1 VYLRT
6 LCQEKCQNKQK
17 AKKKMSN
24 ELVTPHSTIREVL
37 KEFGLEMQADLR
49 AELVKDSAYVSG
61 NLAEQIDFSSIINGQ
76 GYVFTLRLK
85 DYYDYVN
92 KGVSGTEKKR
102 NTPYSYMSSSKIPF
116 YFAKQWMNNKGLF
129 VAKGTTL
136 TSLAGKQYKAGSKD
150 SQAFAMA
157 RSWKEKG
164 TKGNH
169 FYDKV
174 VTEKRLD
181 KLKKDLASA
190 AAGDMKIALTD
201 TFKRLK

>member
-1 VYLRT
+1 M
-6 LCQEKCQNKQK
+6 NSI
-17 AKKKMSN
+17 A
-24 ELVTPHSTIREVL
+24 TPHSTITQVL
-37 KEFGLEMQADLR
+37 ENFGNEMQADLR
-49 AELVKDSAYVSG
+49 AELVKDKAYVSG
-61 NLAEQIDFSSIINGQ
+61 DLAEQIDFTSVIEGTTFIC
-76 GYVFTLRLK
+76 TLRLK

-92 KGVSGTEKKR
+92 QGVSGTDKKR
-102 NTPYSYMSSSKIPF
+102 NTPYSYVESSKIPF

-129 VAKGTTL
+129 VDKGTTL
-136 TSLAGKQYKAGSKD
+136 TSLAGNKYKAGSKD

-174 VTEKRLD
+174 VTKERLD
-181 KLKKDLASA
+181 KLSKDLASA
-190 AAGDMKIALTD
+190 AAGDLKMAITD

>member
-1 VYLRT
+1 
-6 LCQEKCQNKQK
+6 
-17 AKKKMSN
+17 MN
-24 ELVTPHSTIREVL
+24 EGLVTKHSTITQVL
-37 KEFGLEMQADLR
+37 EDFGNEMQTDLK
-49 AELVKDSAYVSG
+49 AELVKDGAYISG
-61 NLAEQIDFSSIINGQ
+61 HLADQIEFTSVINGQ
-76 GYVFTLRLK
+76 GFVFSLRLK

-92 KGVSGTEKKR
+92 KGVSGTDRKR

-129 VAKGTTL
+129 LPKGTAF
-136 TSLAGKQYKAGSKD
+136 TSLATRKTYKVGSKD

-169 FYDKV
+169 FYDNV
-174 VTEKRLD
+174 VTEARLD
-181 KLKKDLASA
+181 KLRKDLASA
-190 AAGDMKIALTD
+190 AAGDLKTVITD

>member
-1 VYLRT
+1 
-6 LCQEKCQNKQK
+6 
-17 AKKKMSN
+17 MS
-24 ELVTPHSTIREVL
+24 EGLVDKHSTITQVL
-37 KEFGLEMQADLR
+37 EDFGNEMQTSLR
-49 AELVKDSAYVSG
+49 AELVKDHAYVSG
-61 NLAEQIDFSSIINGQ
+61 DLAEQIEFTSIINGE
-76 GYVFTLRLK
+76 GFVFTLKLK

-92 KGVSGTEKKR
+92 KGVNGTRTVKN
-102 NTPYSYMSSSKIPF
+102 NTPYSYMQSSKIPF

-129 VAKGTTL
+129 KDKGTTI
-136 TSLAGKQYKAGSKD
+136 TSLAGNKYKAGSKD

-181 KLKKDLASA
+181 KLREDLASA
-190 AAGDMKIALTD
+190 AAGDIQIVLTD
-201 TFKRLK
+201 TFKRIK

>member
-1 VYLRT
+1 
-6 LCQEKCQNKQK
+6 
-17 AKKKMSN
+17 MS
-24 ELVTPHSTIREVL
+24 EGIVTKHSTITQVL
-37 KEFGLEMQADLR
+37 EDFGNEMQKDLK
-49 AELVKDSAYVSG
+49 AELVKDKAYVSG
-61 NLAEQIDFSSIINGQ
+61 DLAEQIEFTSVINGE
-76 GYVFTLRLK
+76 GFVFSLRLK

-92 KGVSGTEKKR
+92 KGVSGTDKKR
-102 NTPYSYMSSSKIPF
+102 PNTPYSYMSSSKIPF

-129 VAKGTTL
+129 KTKGSTI
-136 TSLAGKQYKAGSKD
+136 TSLAGKQYKVGSKD

-169 FYDKV
+169 FYDNV
-174 VTEKRLD
+174 VTEARLD

-190 AAGDMKIALTD
+190 AAGDLKTVITD

>member
-1 VYLRT
+1 MTNLI
-6 LCQEKCQNKQK
+6 
-17 AKKKMSN
+17 
-24 ELVTPHSTIREVL
+24 TPHSTITEVL
-37 KEFGLEMQADLR
+37 KAFGLEMQTDLR
-49 AELVKDSAYVSG
+49 AELVKDKAYVSG
-61 NLAEQIDFSSIINGQ
+61 DLAEQIEFTTVVNGTGFVSS
-76 GYVFTLRLK
+76 LRLK

-92 KGVSGTEKKR
+92 QGVSGTDKKR

-129 VAKGTTL
+129 LPKGTAF
-136 TSLAGKQYKAGSKD
+136 TSLATRKTYKVGSKD

-169 FYDKV
+169 FYDNV
-174 VTEKRLD
+174 VTEARLD
-181 KLKKDLASA
+181 KLRKDLASA
-190 AAGDMKIALTD
+190 AAGDLKTVITD

>member
-1 VYLRT
+1 
-6 LCQEKCQNKQK
+6 
-17 AKKKMSN
+17 MSN
-24 ELVTPHSTIREVL
+24 ELATPHSSITEVL
-37 KEFGLEMQADLR
+37 KAFGLEMQADLR
-49 AELVKDSAYVSG
+49 AELVKNSAYVSG
-61 NLAEQIDFSSIINGQ
+61 DLAEQIDFSSIIDDK

-92 KGVSGTEKKR
+92 KGVSGTERKR
-102 NTPYSYMSSSKIPF
+102 NTPYSYMESSKIPF

-129 VAKGTTL
+129 VNKGATI
-136 TSLAGKQYKAGSKD
+136 TSIAGKQYKAGSRD

-169 FYDKV
+169 FYDNV
-174 VTEKRLD
+174 VTDARLD
-181 KLKKDLASA
+181 KLKKDLGKAAS
-190 AAGDMKIALTD
+190 GDLKIALTD

>member
-1 VYLRT
+1 
-6 LCQEKCQNKQK
+6 
-17 AKKKMSN
+17 MN
-24 ELVTPHSTIREVL
+24 ELVTPHSTIKQVL
-37 KEFGLEMQADLR
+37 EDFGNEMQTDLR
-49 AELVKDSAYVSG
+49 AELVKDKAYVSG
-61 NLAEQIDFSSIINGQ
+61 DLAEQIEFTSVIQGTAFVSS
-76 GYVFTLRLK
+76 LRLK

-92 KGVSGTEKKR
+92 QGVSGTDKKR
-102 NTPYSYMSSSKIPF
+102 NTPYSYMESSKIPF

-136 TSLAGKQYKAGSKD
+136 TSLAGNKYKAGSKD

-174 VTEKRLD
+174 VTQARLD
-181 KLKKDLASA
+181 KLSQDLASA
-190 AAGDMKIALTD
+190 AAGDIKLAITD
-201 TFKRLK
+201 TFKRIK

>member
-1 VYLRT
+1 
-6 LCQEKCQNKQK
+6 
-17 AKKKMSN
+17 MS
-24 ELVTPHSTIREVL
+24 ETIVTKHSSITQVL
-37 KEFGLEMQADLR
+37 EDFGNEMQKSLK
-49 AELVKDSAYVSG
+49 AELVKDGAYVSG
-61 NLAEQIDFSSIINGQ
+61 DLAEQIEFSSIINGQ
-76 GYVFTLRLK
+76 GFVFTLRLK

-102 NTPYSYMSSSKIPF
+102 NTPYSYMSTSKIPF

-129 VAKGTTL
+129 KTKGSTI
-136 TSLAGKQYKAGSKD
+136 TSLAGKQYKVGSKD

-164 TKGNH
+164 IKGNH

>member
-1 VYLRT
+1 
-6 LCQEKCQNKQK
+6 
-17 AKKKMSN
+17 MN
-24 ELVTPHSTIREVL
+24 EGLVTKHSTITQVL
-37 KEFGLEMQADLR
+37 EDFGNEMQKDLS
-49 AELVKDSAYVSG
+49 AELVKDKAYVSG
-61 NLAEQIDFSSIINGQ
+61 DLAEQIEFTSVINGQ
-76 GYVFTLRLK
+76 GFVFSLRLK

-92 KGVSGTEKKR
+92 KGVSGTDRKR

-129 VAKGTTL
+129 LPKGTAF
-136 TSLAGKQYKAGSKD
+136 TSLATRKTYKVGSKD

-169 FYDKV
+169 FYDNV
-174 VTEKRLD
+174 VTEARLD
-181 KLKKDLASA
+181 KLRKDLASA
-190 AAGDMKIALTD
+190 AAGDLKTVITD

>member
-1 VYLRT
+1 
-6 LCQEKCQNKQK
+6 
-17 AKKKMSN
+17 MS
-24 ELVTPHSTIREVL
+24 EGLVTPHSTITQVL
-37 KEFGLEMQADLR
+37 EDFGNEMQTDLR
-49 AELVKDSAYVSG
+49 AELVKDKAYVSG
-61 NLAEQIDFSSIINGQ
+61 DLAEQIDFSSIIDDK

-92 KGVSGTEKKR
+92 KGVSGTERKR
-102 NTPYSYMSSSKIPF
+102 NTPYSYISSSRIPF

-129 VAKGTTL
+129 VNKGATI
-136 TSLAGKQYKAGSKD
+136 TSIAGKQYKAGSRD

-169 FYDKV
+169 FYDNV
-174 VTEKRLD
+174 VTDARLD
-181 KLKKDLASA
+181 KLKKDLGKAAS
-190 AAGDMKIALTD
+190 GDLKIALTD

>member
-1 VYLRT
+1 
-6 LCQEKCQNKQK
+6 
-17 AKKKMSN
+17 MS
-24 ELVTPHSTIREVL
+24 EGLITKHSTITQVL
-37 KEFGLEMQADLR
+37 EDFGNEMQTELK
-49 AELVKDSAYVSG
+49 AELVKDHAYVSG
-61 NLAEQIDFSSIINGQ
+61 DLAEQIEFSSVINGQ
-76 GYVFTLRLK
+76 GFVFSLRLK

-92 KGVSGTEKKR
+92 KGVSGTDKKR
-102 NTPYSYMSSSKIPF
+102 NTPYSYMQSSKIPF

-129 VAKGTTL
+129 KTKGSTI
-136 TSLAGKQYKAGSKD
+136 TSLAGKQYKVGSKD

-164 TKGNH
+164 TEGNH

-174 VTEKRLD
+174 VTEARLD
-181 KLKKDLASA
+181 KLRKDLASA

>member
-1 VYLRT
+1 
-6 LCQEKCQNKQK
+6 
-17 AKKKMSN
+17 MS
-24 ELVTPHSTIREVL
+24 EGLVTKHSTITQVL
-37 KEFGLEMQADLR
+37 EDFGNEMQTDLK
-49 AELVKDSAYVSG
+49 AELVKDGAYVSG
-61 NLAEQIDFSSIINGQ
+61 DLAEQIEFTSVINGE
-76 GYVFTLRLK
+76 GFVFSLRLK

-92 KGVSGTEKKR
+92 KGVSGTDRKR

-129 VAKGTTL
+129 VAKGTTI
-136 TSLAGKQYKAGSKD
+136 TSLAGKQYKVGSKD

-164 TKGNH
+164 TEGNH

-174 VTEKRLD
+174 VTEARLD
-181 KLKKDLASA
+181 KLRKDLASA

>member
-1 VYLRT
+1 
-6 LCQEKCQNKQK
+6 
-17 AKKKMSN
+17 MS
-24 ELVTPHSTIREVL
+24 EGLVTKHSTITQVL
-37 KEFGLEMQADLR
+37 EDFGNEMIIDLR
-49 AELVKDSAYVSG
+49 AQLVKDKAYVSG
-61 NLAEQIDFSSIINGQ
+61 NLAEQIEFTSVINGE
-76 GYVFTLRLK
+76 GFVFSLRLK

-92 KGVSGTEKKR
+92 KGVSGTDKKR

-129 VAKGTTL
+129 KTKGSTI
-136 TSLAGKQYKAGSKD
+136 TSLAGKQYKVGSKD

-169 FYDKV
+169 FYDNV
-174 VTEKRLD
+174 VTEARLD

-190 AAGDMKIALTD
+190 AAGDLKTVITD

>member
-1 VYLRT
+1 
-6 LCQEKCQNKQK
+6 
-17 AKKKMSN
+17 MS
-24 ELVTPHSTIREVL
+24 EGLITKHSTITQVL
-37 KEFGLEMQADLR
+37 EDFGNEMQTDLK
-49 AELVKDSAYVSG
+49 AELVKDHAYVSG
-61 NLAEQIDFSSIINGQ
+61 DLAEQIEFSSVINGQ
-76 GYVFTLRLK
+76 GFVFSLRLK

-92 KGVSGTEKKR
+92 KGVSGTDKKR
-102 NTPYSYMSSSKIPF
+102 NTPYSYMQSSKIPF

-129 VAKGTTL
+129 KTKGSTI
-136 TSLAGKQYKAGSKD
+136 TSLAGKQYKVGSKD

-164 TKGNH
+164 TEGNH

-174 VTEKRLD
+174 VTEARLD
-181 KLKKDLASA
+181 KLRKDLASA

>member
-1 VYLRT
+1 
-6 LCQEKCQNKQK
+6 
-17 AKKKMSN
+17 MS
-24 ELVTPHSTIREVL
+24 EGLITKHSTITQVL
-37 KEFGLEMQADLR
+37 EDSGNEMQKDLK
-49 AELVKDSAYVSG
+49 AELVKDGAYVSG
-61 NLAEQIDFSSIINGQ
+61 DLAEQISFTSVINGT
-76 GYVFTLRLK
+76 GFVFTLRLK

-92 KGVSGTEKKR
+92 KGVSGTDRKR

-129 VAKGTTL
+129 KTKGSTI
-136 TSLAGKQYKAGSKD
+136 TSLAGKQYKVGSKD

-169 FYDKV
+169 FYDNV
-174 VTEKRLD
+174 VTDQRLD

-190 AAGDMKIALTD
+190 AAGDLKTVITD

>member
-1 VYLRT
+1 
-6 LCQEKCQNKQK
+6 
-17 AKKKMSN
+17 MS
-24 ELVTPHSTIREVL
+24 EGLITKHSTITQVL
-37 KEFGLEMQADLR
+37 KDFGNEMQTDLK
-49 AELVKDSAYVSG
+49 AELVKDGAYVSG
-61 NLAEQIDFSSIINGQ
+61 HLADQIEFTSVINGQ
-76 GYVFTLRLK
+76 GFVFSLRLK

-92 KGVSGTEKKR
+92 KGVSGTDRKR

-129 VAKGTTL
+129 LPKGTAF
-136 TSLAGKQYKAGSKD
+136 TSLATRKTYKVGSKD

-169 FYDKV
+169 FYDNV
-174 VTEKRLD
+174 VTEARLD

-190 AAGDMKIALTD
+190 AAGDLKTVITD

>member
-1 VYLRT
+1 
-6 LCQEKCQNKQK
+6 
-17 AKKKMSN
+17 MN
-24 ELVTPHSTIREVL
+24 ETIVTKHSTITQVL
-37 KEFGLEMQADLR
+37 EDFGNEMQKSLR
-49 AELVKDSAYVSG
+49 AELVKDGAYVSG
-61 NLAEQIDFSSIINGQ
+61 DLAEQIEFSSIINGQ
-76 GYVFTLRLK
+76 GFVFTLRLK

-92 KGVSGTEKKR
+92 KGVNGTRTVKN
-102 NTPYSYMSSSKIPF
+102 NTPYSYMQSSKIPF

-181 KLKKDLASA
+181 KLRKDLASA
-190 AAGDMKIALTD
+190 AAGDMKTVLTD
-201 TFKRLK
+201 SFKRLK

>member
-1 VYLRT
+1 
-6 LCQEKCQNKQK
+6 
-17 AKKKMSN
+17 MS
-24 ELVTPHSTIREVL
+24 EGLVTKHSTITQVL
-37 KEFGLEMQADLR
+37 EDFGNEMQKDLK
-49 AELVKDSAYVSG
+49 AELVKDKAYVSG
-61 NLAEQIDFSSIINGQ
+61 DLAEQIEFTSVINGE
-76 GYVFTLRLK
+76 GFVFSLRLK

-92 KGVSGTEKKR
+92 KGVSGTDKKR
-102 NTPYSYMSSSKIPF
+102 PNTPYSYMSSSKIPF

-129 VAKGTTL
+129 KTKGSTI
-136 TSLAGKQYKAGSKD
+136 TSLAGKQYKVGSKD

-169 FYDKV
+169 FYDNV
-174 VTEKRLD
+174 VTEARLD

-190 AAGDMKIALTD
+190 AAGDLKTVITD